1 MGLNNR
7 KEFFQKNLEEN
18 LLNKEYEII
27 DKPVPNEIINS
38 IANMFI
44 IHVFDLFDNENE
56 EGFNIRPTIVDG
68 NKIFI
73 KIEKLNQ
80 KSMTEILI
88 ICDFIDK
95 NKFVIENILST
106 IKK

>member
-1 MGLNNR
+1 MELKNR
-7 KEFFQKNLEEN
+7 KKLFQKNLEEN

-56 EGFNIRPTIVDG
+56 EGVNIRPTIVDG

-80 KSMTEILI
+80 ESMTEILI

-95 NKFVIENILST
+95 NKFVIKNILST